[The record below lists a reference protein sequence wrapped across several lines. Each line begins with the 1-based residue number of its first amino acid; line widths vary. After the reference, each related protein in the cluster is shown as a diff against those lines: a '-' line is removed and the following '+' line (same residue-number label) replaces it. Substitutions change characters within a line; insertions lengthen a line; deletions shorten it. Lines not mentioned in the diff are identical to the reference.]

1 MKVLVTGATSFLG
14 QHIVGQLA
22 ERGDIVTTF
31 QRSSFDGPGISSR
44 GSINDPD
51 AINKAMAN
59 QEAVIHLAAKVTPLG
74 SWKDF
79 YSINVEGT
87 RALHAAAAAEGVSRF
102 IYISTPSVG
111 HSGSSISGESAL
123 PAMPDKVIGHY
134 ARSKAIAES
143 WLLQQ
148 SNISLPVVALRPH
161 LVIGPGDPQLIGRV
175 VDRALHNRLFTVGP
189 GLALVDTTWVDNAA
203 SATIAAL
210 DRCEFLAGKALVVSN
225 GEPRTIFELFSQI
238 TAAANIQWTQRSIS
252 PKVAALAGHLVEKVW
267 HLSHKKSDPPITS
280 FMAKQLS
287 TSHWFD
293 QSDTTAALDWQPKIS
308 LDEGFQLLHKWFAQ
322 N

>member
-14 QHIVGQLA
+14 QHIVGQLVD
-22 ERGDIVTTF
+22 RGDTVTTF
-31 QRSSFDGPGISSR
+31 QRSSFDGPGISIR
-44 GSINDPD
+44 GSIKDSD
-51 AINKAMAN
+51 AINKAVAN
-59 QEAVIHLAAKVTPLG
+59 QQAVIHLAAKVAPVG

-87 RALHAAAAAEGVSRF
+87 SAVHAAAAAEGISKF
-102 IYISTPSVG
+102 IYISTPSVA
-111 HSGSSISGESAL
+111 HCGSSISGQSAL

-134 ARSKAIAES
+134 ARSKAIAEH

-148 SNISLPVVALRPH
+148 SNRSLPVVALRPH

-175 VDRALHNRLFTVGP
+175 VNRALHNRLFTVGS

-238 TAAANIQWTQRSIS
+238 TAAANIQWNQRSIS
-252 PKVAALAGHLVEKVW
+252 PKIATLAGHLIEKVW
-267 HLSHKKSDPPITS
+267 LLSHKKSEPPITS

-287 TSHWFD
+287 TAHWFD
-293 QSDTTAALDWQPKIS
+293 QSDTTSALHWQPKIS
-308 LDEGFQLLHKWFAQ
+308 LDEGFELLHKWFAQ